1 MKSDYRI
8 RAERFIA
15 EIYPY
20 ICEFP
25 TNRMYYRK
33 AIARFNREH
42 HNRRVECS
50 NGAVRIALI
59 TSDYVVKFNYDEDE
73 AHEYGG
79 CEDEVNFYQFAKE
92 MGFQHLFAEVTPFV
106 YKGHMFCIMPRINGI
121 GSCPYDEAFAHMSKE
136 ECAFCKRHHL
146 TDLHGQNYGFR
157 EGHVCI
163 IDYAC
168 RYSWSSEYSS
178 EYSA

>member
-33 AIARFNREH
+33 AIARFNHEH

-59 TSDYVVKFNYDEDE
+59 TSDYVVKFDYEPEE
-73 AHEYGG
+73 AQECGG
-79 CEDEVNFYQFAKE
+79 CKDEVNFYQFATE
-92 MGFQHLFAEVTPFV
+92 MGFQHLFAEVTPFI
-106 YKGHMFCIMPRINGI
+106 YKGHMFCIMPRVNGI
-121 GSCPYDEAFAHMSKE
+121 ERYEGRYAKEFMNHEDAAFIREYMNDTHS
-136 ECAFCKRHHL
+136 
-146 TDLHGQNYGFR
+146 GNYGWKNR
-157 EGHVCI
+157 YPII
-163 IDYAC
+163 IDYAFTNDVC
-168 RYSWSSEYSS
+168 DRRW
-178 EYSA
+178 

>member
-1 MKSDYRI
+1 ME
-8 RAERFIA
+8 RAKDFIA
-15 EIYPY
+15 MLYPM
-20 ICEFP
+20 IENCEVL
-25 TNRMYYRK
+25 REYRNAVEK
-33 AIARFNREH
+33 FNACYSRSVKCANGLARVAF
-42 HNRRVECS
+42 
-50 NGAVRIALI
+50 I
-59 TSDYVVKFNYDEDE
+59 TSDYVVKYEYDEEEVGYIGGGDNE
-73 AHEYGG
+73 VAMYEIAKQEGFEY
-79 CEDEVNFYQFAKE
+79 
-92 MGFQHLFAEVTPFV
+92 LFAQVTRYDYEGKRF
-106 YKGHMFCIMPRINGI
+106 YIMPRINGI

>member
-25 TNRMYYRK
+25 TSRMYYRK
-33 AIARFNREH
+33 AIARFNHEH

-59 TSDYVVKFNYDEDE
+59 TSDYVVKFDYEPEE

-79 CEDEVNFYQFAKE
+79 CEDEVNFYQFATE

-106 YKGHMFCIMPRINGI
+106 YKGHMFCIMPRVNGI
-121 GSCPYDEAFAHMSKE
+121 ERYEGRYAEEFMKQYRLWVASCCSPSHLLSAFMWQLFCSIKYGSISIH
-136 ECAFCKRHHL
+136 
-146 TDLHGQNYGFR
+146 
-157 EGHVCI
+157 
-163 IDYAC
+163 
-168 RYSWSSEYSS
+168 
-178 EYSA
+178 